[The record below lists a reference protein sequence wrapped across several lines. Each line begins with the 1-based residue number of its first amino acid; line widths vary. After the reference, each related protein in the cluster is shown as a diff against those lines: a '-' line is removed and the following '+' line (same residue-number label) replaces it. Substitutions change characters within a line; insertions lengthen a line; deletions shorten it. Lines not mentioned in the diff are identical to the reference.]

1 MQYGPV
7 FLTQKLWFPPP
18 EAADEDG
25 LLAVGGDLSPE
36 RLLIAY
42 RQGIFP
48 WYEGPIPLWWHPN
61 PRLVLFPEKINI
73 SKTMK
78 QVMHRKIFTFTQN
91 KCFREVIES
100 CGTTPRKGQD
110 GGTWVTD
117 KLVDAYEALHHRGY
131 VHSFEA
137 WKDGELAGGLYGMLL
152 GKVFFGESMFARQS
166 NASKAAF
173 IWAVQLLNK
182 QGIELIDCQ
191 VETPHLMSLG
201 AELIT
206 RVEFMEM
213 LDAWIDQESG
223 STGKNKTSE

>member
-25 LLAVGGDLSPE
+25 LLAVGGDLNPD
-36 RLLIAY
+36 RLLLAY
-42 RQGIFP
+42 KQGIFP
-48 WYEGPIPLWWHPN
+48 WYEGPIPLWWHPD

-73 SKTMK
+73 SKSMK
-78 QVMHRKIFTFTQN
+78 QVMRREIFTFTQN
-91 KCFREVIES
+91 KCLREVIES
-100 CGTTPRKGQD
+100 CGTNFRKGQD
-110 GGTWVTD
+110 GGTWVTPN
-117 KLVDAYEALHHRGY
+117 LVDAYEVLYNRGY

-137 WKDGELAGGLYGMLL
+137 WKDGKLAGGLYGMLI

-173 IWAVQLLNK
+173 IWAIEMLQK
-182 QGIELIDCQ
+182 EGIKLIDCQ
-191 VETPHLMSLG
+191 VETPHLISLG

-206 RVEFMEM
+206 RVDF
-213 LDAWIDQESG
+213 LGLLKTWINPE
-223 STGKNKTSE
+223 K